1 MIKVLLVEDSTLFAM
16 GLKMALDGRQD
27 MILAGHVTS
36 SGAAVAFLNA
46 HPEVNVAVVD
56 ITLEQ
61 STEGLVLLGILRD
74 AFPDVAAL
82 VLSHYKT
89 PAYIIQS
96 ITYGARGYLAKDS
109 SPEEI
114 ASAILSAAAGDC
126 VFFGET
132 LPVRD
137 ITRIFGGEDMVKS
150 RRPQNLSPKEL
161 EVLQLVTSGY
171 TNSQIASALGI
182 ATSTVDSYKE
192 RIKGKFGLDTIVE
205 CVARAVA
212 SELVSVSGNLSL

>member
-1 MIKVLLVEDSTLFAM
+1 MINVFLVEDSAVFAM
-16 GLKMALDGRQD
+16 GLKLALEGCTD
-27 MILAGHVTS
+27 ISLKAHVPT
-36 SGAAVAFLNA
+36 SGAAVAYLNA
-46 HPEVNVAVVD
+46 HPETDVAVID

-61 STEGLVLLGILRD
+61 QTDGITLLGILRE
-74 AFPDVAAL
+74 AFPHVAGL

-109 SPEEI
+109 DPQEI
-114 ASAILSAAAGDC
+114 ADAIRKAAEGDC

-132 LPVRD
+132 LPIRD
-137 ITRIFGGEDMVKS
+137 ITRIFGGEDLAKA

-171 TNSQIASALGI
+171 SNAQIASALNV
-182 ATSTVDSYKE
+182 ATTTVDSYKE
-192 RIKGKFGLDTIVE
+192 RIKAKFGLDTLME
-205 CVARAVA
+205 CVANAVEL
-212 SELVSVSGNLSL
+212 ELVSVR

>member
-1 MIKVLLVEDSTLFAM
+1 MINVLLVEDSTVFAM
-16 GLKMALDGRQD
+16 GLKMALEGRSD
-27 MILAGHVTS
+27 VGLAAHVLTS
-36 SGAAVAFLNA
+36 GSAVAYLNA
-46 HPEVNVAVVD
+46 HPEVDVAVVD

-61 STEGLVLLGILRD
+61 QTDGLTLLGILRE
-74 AFPDVAAL
+74 AFPHVAAL

-109 SPEEI
+109 APSEI
-114 ASAILSAAAGDC
+114 ADAIVKAFAGDC

-132 LPVRD
+132 LPVKE
-137 ITRIFGGEDMVKS
+137 ITRLFGGEEKVQA

-171 TNSQIASALGI
+171 SNAQIAAAMGV
-182 ATSTVDSYKE
+182 ATTTVDSYKE
-192 RIKGKFGLDTIVE
+192 RIKAKFGLDTIVE
-205 CVARAVA
+205 CVASAVEA
-212 SELVSVSGNLSL
+212 ELVTTR